1 MFVKH
6 GYGVGLNSGNQVVIS
21 TAITVFDEG
30 GLEIGFIQ
38 SLGRT
43 DNRPVTALYHLNGAD
58 AGRIIEQVPG
68 IGTYATVA
76 TSFGLWHLS
85 DVDRRSLI
93 NRLPGNAAAAFVVL
107 NQQQVPFAIRQV
119 EEHPSTGAQNVT
131 LFLGCMLT
139 SFSRPV
145 AIGTATVSESCN
157 IAVSWME

>member
-6 GYGVGLNSGNQVVIS
+6 GYGVGLNPGNQMVIS

-38 SLGRT
+38 SLGRSDT
-43 DNRPVTALYHLNGAD
+43 RPVTAVYHLNSAD

-68 IGTYATVA
+68 IGTYSTAA
-76 TSFGLWHLS
+76 SSFGLWHLS

-119 EEHPSTGAQNVT
+119 EEHPATAAQNVT

-139 SFSRPV
+139 SFTRPV